1 MKPSV
6 YWTKTPARLC
16 RSFSSSE
23 EEDVKLACQEHILP
37 DDNIIEK
44 WEFAASAGF
53 DGIELRGMRDWRERL
68 EELRSARDRGVVF
81 SSVCLI
87 DDRFIGD
94 FDAERRREAVEHMKS
109 LLSGIAELGGEG
121 AITPAAYGLASKR
134 LPPFEVPRTEE
145 EDRRVLLDALE
156 ELGEHAAGEGTLVL
170 LEPLNRY
177 EDHMLNR
184 LDQVVELSKAAGRN
198 SVKVMGDLFHM
209 NIEEDDPAESIRR
222 AGEYLA
228 HVHLADSNRAQP
240 GAGHND
246 FGSAFRALHDIGF
259 DGYLAMEC
267 GIRGDAR
274 TVLPQIVR
282 HLRALME

>member
-1 MKPSV
+1 
-6 YWTKTPARLC
+6 
-16 RSFSSSE
+16 
-23 EEDVKLACQEHILP
+23 VKLSCQEQLLPGESILQ
-37 DDNIIEK
+37 K
-44 WEFAASAGF
+44 WEFAAYAGF
-53 DGIELRGMRDWRERL
+53 DGIELRGTRDWRERL
-68 EELRSARDRGVVF
+68 DDLRAAREQGVVF

-94 FDAERRREAVEHMKS
+94 LDPDRRREAVEHMKQ
-109 LLSGIAELGGEG
+109 LLSGIAELGGAG
-121 AITPAAYGLASKR
+121 AITPAAFGLTSRA
-134 LPPFEVPRTEE
+134 LPPFEVSRTQE

-156 ELGEHAAGEGTLVL
+156 ELGEHADAQGSLVL

-184 LDQVVELSKAAGRN
+184 LDQAVELSKATGRD

-222 AGEYLA
+222 TDGYLVY
-228 HVHLADSNRAQP
+228 VHLADSNRAHP

-246 FGSAFRALHDIGF
+246 FAGAFGALRDIGF

-267 GIRGDAR
+267 SIRGDAK
-274 TVLPQIVR
+274 TVLPQAAQR
-282 HLRALME
+282 LRSLMG